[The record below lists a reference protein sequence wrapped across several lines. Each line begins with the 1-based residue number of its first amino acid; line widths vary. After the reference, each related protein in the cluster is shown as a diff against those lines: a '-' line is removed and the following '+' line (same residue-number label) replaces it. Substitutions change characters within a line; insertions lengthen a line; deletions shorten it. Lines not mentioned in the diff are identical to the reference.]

1 MILAIEKALLKL
13 KKDYRKGRV
22 SREDYIKKLRD
33 LALLY
38 ISDEETNR
46 VKTKIL
52 LEVNHA

>member
-22 SREDYIKKLRD
+22 SREDYIKNLRD